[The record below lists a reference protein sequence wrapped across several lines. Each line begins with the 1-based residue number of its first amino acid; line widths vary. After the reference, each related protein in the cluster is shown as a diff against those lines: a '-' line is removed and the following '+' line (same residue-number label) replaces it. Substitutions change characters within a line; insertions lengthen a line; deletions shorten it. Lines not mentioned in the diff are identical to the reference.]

1 MPNNTSTHIIGR
13 ITENESE
20 LLNDVYREISENL
33 GLDSAIQIYQ
43 LFKGQ
48 QITFPVHLFS
58 RKRIQKM
65 VIREY
70 DGTNINMLAQKY
82 GYSEKTIRRIL
93 KDTIM

>member
-1 MPNNTSTHIIGR
+1 M
-13 ITENESE
+13 E
-20 LLNDVYREISENL
+20 LLNDLYREISDKL

-58 RKRIQKM
+58 TKHIHKMLIQ
-65 VIREY
+65 EY

-93 KDTIM
+93 KDTIT